1 MFYDSQKVLGKNMKA
16 EIKIVL
22 IYILVG
28 VMWILLSDSVLLMVF
43 DESELDQIAYLQ
55 TLKGI
60 FYVLM
65 TASLL
70 YLLVKKYYESLD
82 KKVRELEQLNRKLKG
97 KSNEL
102 ESSNSDLEQFAFVIS
117 HDLQEPLRMITSFL
131 SQLKRKY
138 DDQLDEKAQQY
149 IFFAVDGAI
158 KMKQII
164 LDLLEFSRVGRFN
177 EPLEEINLN
186 EILKDVCESNKKL
199 IEGTRAQISIKE
211 LPIILSHRALMTQL
225 FQHLL
230 ENSLKFRHENKS
242 PEIEIGVR
250 ESQKNYDFWI
260 KDNGIGIDQE
270 YTERI
275 FAIFQ
280 RLHTSEKFG
289 GGTGIGLALVKKII
303 DYYGGSIELDST
315 EGEGSTFYFSLP
327 KKATLPNDRIA

>member
-1 MFYDSQKVLGKNMKA
+1 MKA

-186 EILKDVCESNKKL
+186 EILKEVCESNKKL

-211 LPIILSHRALMTQL
+211 LPVILSHRALMTQL

>member
-1 MFYDSQKVLGKNMKA
+1 MKA

>member
-1 MFYDSQKVLGKNMKA
+1 MKA

-138 DDQLDEKAQQY
+138 DDQLDEKAHQY

-186 EILKDVCESNKKL
+186 EILKEVCESNKKL

-303 DYYGGSIELDST
+303 DYYGGSIELDSV

-327 KKATLPNDRIA
+327 KKANLPNGRVA